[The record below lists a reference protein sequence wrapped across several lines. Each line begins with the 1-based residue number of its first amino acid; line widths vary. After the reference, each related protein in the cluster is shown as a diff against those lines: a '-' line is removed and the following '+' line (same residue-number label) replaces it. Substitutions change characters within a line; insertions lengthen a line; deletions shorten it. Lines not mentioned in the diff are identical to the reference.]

1 MRLHH
6 RIVQHENIQYHER
19 VRVRT
24 VQHDHISDQHKQYI
38 ILLPLVVYSVQHDI
52 IVQQDRVRIQYVR
65 VVIIV
70 QHDQV
75 VQQDAEIENI
85 EVVHEERVQ
94 VIVVQQVHDLM
105 LRIDHVVRQH
115 VDVENGVQHEVQV
128 VVR

>member
-1 MRLHH
+1 MKHDI
-6 RIVQHENIQYHER
+6 IVQH
-19 VRVRT
+19 
-24 VQHDHISDQHKQYI
+24 DQ
-38 ILLPLVVYSVQHDI
+38 VVIYSVQHDI

-65 VVIIV
+65 VVITV
-70 QHDQV
+70 QRDQV
-75 VQQDAEIENI
+75 VQQDVEIENI